1 MENKKELKSLS
12 PLRLTEKFKETYKI
26 KNFIDQIFVI
36 TSDPNYYYYCISTSS
51 DQRLQLP
58 NGFWIEPDR
67 ALDQKDQNANFGC
80 YYFLDLN
87 AIYRIKKN
95 ELEKYIA
102 QESDL
107 VMHWDTQLEVVMRID
122 ELVNNHNKIHI
133 VVIDEQEK
141 NILNLC

>member
-58 NGFWIEPDR
+58 NGF
-67 ALDQKDQNANFGC
+67 
-80 YYFLDLN
+80 
-87 AIYRIKKN
+87 
-95 ELEKYIA
+95 
-102 QESDL
+102 
-107 VMHWDTQLEVVMRID
+107 
-122 ELVNNHNKIHI
+122 
-133 VVIDEQEK
+133 
-141 NILNLC
+141 